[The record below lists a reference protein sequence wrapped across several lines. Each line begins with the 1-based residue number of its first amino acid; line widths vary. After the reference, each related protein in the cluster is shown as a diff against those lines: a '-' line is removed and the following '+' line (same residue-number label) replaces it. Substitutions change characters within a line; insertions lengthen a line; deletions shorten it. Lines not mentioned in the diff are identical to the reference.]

1 MHEEVG
7 LVGVRAGDRGVRTR
21 AEVRAG
27 SRGPAEARDW
37 DEAGRGWGA
46 G

>member
-1 MHEEVG
+1 MHAEVSLSG
-7 LVGVRAGDRGVRTR
+7 VGAGDRGVRTR

-27 SRGPAEARDW
+27 SRGLVEARDW